1 MLYSGMD
8 YAKETGETAAG
19 TALIPTRFV
28 WPYRGGSVFLCSSF
42 TGWSAHYPMTP
53 VEGCL
58 TVFQTICSQVPS
70 SWFITSG
77 GFDDSTRAEFNSIIP

>member
-1 MLYSGMD
+1 MFYSGMD

-28 WPYRGGSVFLCSSF
+28 WPYRGGSVFLCISF

-58 TVFQTICSQVPS
+58 TVFQTICSQVTIKLVYN
-70 SWFITSG
+70 FRR
-77 GFDDSTRAEFNSIIP
+77 F